1 MCAGLSSRTISNLNA
16 QIEIA
21 LQLSRNQIKYDE
33 SSKYGRIIQD
43 GYTARLSMTLITSIH
58 NPRVKHLLALRDRRE
73 RAQAGQMLVEGY
85 DELAL
90 ALACGARPIELY
102 YCPALMRDPA
112 QARLLARA
120 QQAGAELIELN
131 ERVFD
136 KVAYRDGPDGWLAIF
151 PLLRR
156 GLADLTLSACPLLL
170 VAEAVEK
177 PGNLGAMLR
186 TADAAG
192 VDALISCAPNT
203 DLGNPNVVRSSK
215 GALFSVP
222 VAEAGS
228 DETIAWLK
236 QRGIVIAA
244 AAPAGEIDFDQAA
257 LSGPLAIAV
266 GAEKDGL
273 SDAWLRQADL
283 RVRIPMQGR
292 VNSLNVSIAAALL
305 VYEARRQRG
314 HSPHGAG
321 QA

>member
-1 MCAGLSSRTISNLNA
+1 
-16 QIEIA
+16 
-21 LQLSRNQIKYDE
+21 
-33 SSKYGRIIQD
+33 
-43 GYTARLSMTLITSIH
+43 MTLITSIH
-58 NPRVKHLLALRDRRE
+58 NPRVRHLLALRDRRE
-73 RAQAGQMLVEGY
+73 REQAGQMLVEGY

-90 ALACGARPIELY
+90 ALACGARPLELY
-102 YCPALMRDPA
+102 HCPALMRDPA

-120 QQAGAELIELN
+120 QQAGAELIELS
-131 ERVFD
+131 ERVFAR
-136 KVAYRDGPDGWLAIF
+136 VAYRDGPDGWLAVF
-151 PLLRR
+151 PLIRR
-156 GLADLTLSACPLLL
+156 KLTDLSLSASPLLL

-192 VDALISCAPNT
+192 VDALISCDPNT

-228 DETIAWLK
+228 DETIAWLR
-236 QRGIVIAA
+236 QRGIAIVAA
-244 AAPAGEIDFDQAA
+244 TPAAEADFDQVDLA
-257 LSGPLAIAV
+257 GPLAIAV

-273 SDAWLRQADL
+273 SRLWLDQAGV

-305 VYEARRQRG
+305 VYEALRQRR
-314 HSPHGAG
+314 AR